1 MKDKIMRGRCYY
13 TLSELS
19 KITGVSVS
27 TLKREIRE
35 NKLKISKLKRKYKV
49 TLTELK
55 NYLSPEKYE
64 EFFNHHYLSEEKLF
78 NVAGVEQSYWKNT
91 LLLQSPDWDYVL
103 IFTKRPNTI
112 GEMVKVG
119 LNPVCELERETIIS
133 DQFIS
138 LLQSNQFTNISKY
151 EESKLSEHKEN

>member
-1 MKDKIMRGRCYY
+1 MRGRCYY

-35 NKLKISKLKRKYKV
+35 NKLKISKLNRKYKV

-55 NYLSPEKYE
+55 NYLGPEKYE
-64 EFFNHHYLSEEKLF
+64 DFFNHHYQSEEKLF

-119 LNPVCELERETIIS
+119 LDPVCELERETITS
-133 DQFIS
+133 DKFIS

-151 EESKLSEHKEN
+151 EEYKLSEHKEN